1 MRLDGVETKV
11 NVFGTDVPHAM
22 DVLDLDDESTMRIW
36 FYEDLSPGVP
46 PLPLLE
52 AGLILRV
59 RVRDDGDVDT
69 TVKLRPCRRS
79 QLTPHWLAIEPDG
92 DLEFTVEEDRS
103 GPNRV
108 LAASCQVEREA
119 SSVASLEGPPYLL
132 TELLS
137 REQLDFLDSCSTIRV
152 NAAELTALGPI
163 EATRWKEVG
172 GLDYAGL
179 KARAERWIVSG
190 RDFLEISAR
199 ADLLDAAATHTRLE
213 ELVVERDLALDVNLE
228 SKTRRVL
235 TALVPPPG

>member
-1 MRLDGVETKV
+1 MRLDGVEMKV
-11 NVFGTDVPHAM
+11 NVFGTDVPDAM

-36 FYEDLSPGVP
+36 FYEDLTPGVP

-79 QLTPHWLAIEPDG
+79 QLTPHWLDIESEG
-92 DLEFTVEEDRS
+92 DLKFTVEEDRS
-103 GPNRV
+103 GSNRV
-108 LAASCQVEREA
+108 LAASCQVERGA
-119 SSVASLEGPPYLL
+119 SSVAPLEGPPYLL

-137 REQLDFLDSCSTIRV
+137 KQQLDLLDSCSTIRV
-152 NAAELTALGPI
+152 NVAELVALGPI

-172 GLDYAGL
+172 GPDYADL
-179 KARAERWIVSG
+179 KARAERWTVRG

-199 ADLLDAAATHTRLE
+199 ADSDDAAATYSRLE
-213 ELVVERDLALDVNLE
+213 ELVLERGLALDVNQE

-235 TALVPPPG
+235 TALVPSPD